1 MITKEQLKR
10 AYTER
15 YGAILPAED
24 SAFDSFI
31 QRFGLDRDLE
41 QSLELLYDYVGSQG
55 LYLEGAEESW

>member
-1 MITKEQLKR
+1 MITRELLKR
-10 AYTER
+10 AYIER
-15 YGAILPAED
+15 YGAILPTED
-24 SAFDSFI
+24 STFDSFI

>member
-1 MITKEQLKR
+1 MVTKEQLKR

-15 YGAILPAED
+15 YGAILPTED
-24 SAFDSFI
+24 STFDSFI

>member
-1 MITKEQLKR
+1 MVTKEQLKR

-15 YGAILPAED
+15 YGAILPIED
-24 SAFDSFI
+24 STFDSFI
-31 QRFGLDRDLE
+31 WKFGLDRDLE